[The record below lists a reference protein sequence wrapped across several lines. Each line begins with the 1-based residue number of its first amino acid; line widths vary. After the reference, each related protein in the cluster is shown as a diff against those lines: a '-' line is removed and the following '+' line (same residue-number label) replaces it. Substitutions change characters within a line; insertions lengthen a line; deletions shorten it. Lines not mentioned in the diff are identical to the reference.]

1 MPNKI
6 NLIELN
12 RKRIALAYL
21 NFCQRHYGGKWADVL
36 LPRKRKAVRVDVSL
50 NSIEQVMKIY
60 IENMLCAE
68 FGIVAAQQQIT
79 TSYDAML
86 SHTGKL
92 TPLGVTS
99 MEEAFVDAV
108 TDKLQNP
115 NSTLL
120 QVVSH
125 D

>member
-6 NLIELN
+6 NLIEKN
-12 RKRIALAYL
+12 RRYIALAYL
-21 NFCQRHYGGKWADVL
+21 DFCQRHYGGKWADVL
-36 LPRKRKAVRVDVSL
+36 FPQKRKAVRVDVTQK
-50 NSIEQVMKIY
+50 SIEEVMRVY
-60 IENMLCAE
+60 IEDMLRAE
-68 FGIVAAQQQIT
+68 FGIAEGQKQIAK
-79 TSYDAML
+79 SYDAML
-86 SHTGKL
+86 SHNGKL

-120 QVVSH
+120 QVVPS
-125 D
+125 